1 MGRDSVIRVLVGL
14 IALVAV
20 GAAVSLAQSII
31 APVVFALFIIAIVW
45 PLQRGMQRHV
55 PKFAAMAASLI
66 VTLLVVASVI
76 SLVVWGFAR
85 VGQWTLSN
93 AGRFQGLYAQAG
105 DWLEGHGFILA
116 SMVAEHFDVRWLLR
130 LFQEIS
136 GRLHGLF
143 SFLVV
148 TFVFVILG
156 LLEVDVFV
164 RQLARARRGDAGG
177 FMLRAGADIAGK
189 MQKYMLVR
197 TLMSIATGLVVW
209 GFTLAS
215 GMELATAWG
224 AIAFAMNY
232 IPFIG
237 PFVATLLPTFFAL
250 VQFESFEMAAFVF
263 LCLNLIQFLSGSY
276 LEPRIAGKALAV
288 SPFMVLFA
296 VFFFAFLWGVPGA
309 FIGVPLLIA
318 ILTLCAHH
326 EATRWVADLLSGQAP
341 ADPVPLDTGTP
352 AAP

>member
-1 MGRDSVIRVLVGL
+1 MGKDPVIRALVGL

-55 PKFAAMAASLI
+55 PKLAAMAVTLI
-66 VTLLVVASVI
+66 VTLLVVGCVLSI
-76 SLVVWGFAR
+76 VVWGFAR
-85 VGQWTLSN
+85 VGQWTLAN
-93 AGRFQGLYAQAG
+93 AGRFQSLYGQAG

-136 GRLHGLF
+136 SRVHGLF

-164 RQLARARRGDAGG
+164 RQLARTRRGDTGG

-215 GMELATAWG
+215 GLELATAWG

-326 EATRWVADLLSGQAP
+326 EPTRWVSDLLSGQAP
-341 ADPVPLDTGTP
+341 ADPVAL
-352 AAP
+352 APEMPPSA